1 MRTATYSNVI
11 VEYPDAVVFAHDNN
25 RIIVHTSDDA
35 TVGAKIT
42 IGGQIVRYN
51 GVSKS
56 AMFDVSKLIRISAN
70 DTMNVSIQVLKNG
83 TAVGVVN
90 TTFKRCQ
97 GRTLADRL
105 HGSATTIIATDDTTS
120 VQIFS
125 PSAGTASVEQTTI
138 QLTSGINTINI
149 GRSNAILVTYASPV
163 KLGDI
168 FGATESN
175 FASINIE
182 RRCVPDRGAVVRY
195 KDTDGCE
202 RMVVGM
208 ITEQTNTVEDYAYK
222 SRSGLFDTPKRLV
235 LSEGSQ
241 LTIFVENV
249 PPKSHIED
257 IIYSDS
263 VTIEGVG
270 GISVEGVPS
279 LKSLQRVND
288 NFNDVELTFDI
299 R

>member
-149 GRSNAILVTYASPV
+149 GRTNAILVTYASPV
-163 KLGDI
+163 KLGDL
-168 FGATESN
+168 FGASESN
-175 FASINIE
+175 FVSINIE
-182 RRCVPDRGAVVRY
+182 RRCIPDRGVIVRY
-195 KDTDGCE
+195 RDTDGCD

-208 ITEQTNTVEDYAYK
+208 ITEQTNTAEDYSYK
-222 SRSGLFDTPKRLV
+222 SRSGLFDPPKRLV

-257 IIYSDS
+257 IIYSEN
-263 VTIEGVG
+263 VTIEGLG

-279 LKSLQRVND
+279 LKTLQRVND
-288 NFNDVELTFDI
+288 NFNDIELTFDV